1 MMEALLLKILEG
13 QEKTDKKLDVIE
25 GSINHIQDEIVVIK
39 GDIKGLQGDIK
50 GLQGDIKGLQADI
63 KGLQADMQ
71 VVKSDIVDLK
81 ETVHRIE
88 MNQEETIVS
97 MLRHIKKKVDKS
109 NNLSFK
115 KRVN

>member
-1 MMEALLLKILEG
+1 MEALLLKILEG

-50 GLQGDIKGLQADI
+50 GLQGDIKGLQAD
-63 KGLQADMQ
+63 MQ

>member
-50 GLQGDIKGLQADI
+50 GLQGDIKGLQAD
-63 KGLQADMQ
+63 MQ

-88 MNQEETIVS
+88 TNQEETIVS

>member
-1 MMEALLLKILEG
+1 MEALLLRILEG

-25 GSINHIQDEIVVIK
+25 GSLNHIQDEIVVIK

-50 GLQGDIKGLQADI
+50 GLQGDI

>member
-1 MMEALLLKILEG
+1 MMEALLLRILEG

-25 GSINHIQDEIVVIK
+25 GSLNHIQDEIVVIK
-39 GDIKGLQGDIK
+39 GDIKGLQG
-50 GLQGDIKGLQADI
+50 DI